1 MTSTGAPGRSPSRAR
16 VIAGSDC
23 QSPSMSGRRLLVT
36 ASGVGPI
43 ATAGRCSCQDAPR
56 AASCRPAR
64 SRPRSVGLPLGPG
77 CPASAPTGSDTP
89 QRPSCC
95 EPAARCSRSVASCA
109 SAACGPPRSTRR
121 STRRHWAM
129 APTGTNADWWRA
141 RLSVVHGFAAY
152 MATLDPATE
161 VPPADL
167 LPHRAQRA
175 TPYLLCEAD
184 VVSLMAAADTLV
196 PPLRAAT
203 YRTLL
208 GLLAVSGLRVG
219 EAIRLDRGDV
229 TLAEG
234 LLLVRDSKW
243 NKSRTLPL
251 HASTIDA
258 LGDYAKLRDR
268 LCPAPKQ
275 PSFFVSTRGTR
286 LVYSDI
292 RRTLLELASRAG
304 MQLSSPSHRLRPHA
318 LRHSFAV
325 ASLLDWYRAG

>member
-1 MTSTGAPGRSPSRAR
+1 MSRLRQAVQDYIGIR
-16 VIAGSDC
+16 RALGFKLERH
-23 QSPSMSGRRLLVT
+23 PRLLAQFV
-36 ASGVGPI
+36 AYLEGAG
-43 ATAGRCSCQDAPR
+43 ATTITTKLALD
-56 AASCRPAR
+56 
-64 SRPRSVGLPLGPG
+64 
-77 CPASAPTGSDTP
+77 
-89 QRPSCC
+89 
-95 EPAARCSRSVASCA
+95 
-109 SAACGPPRSTRR
+109 
-121 STRRHWAM
+121 WAM

-161 VPPADL
+161 GPPADL

-325 ASLLDWYRAG
+325 ASLLDWYRAGVDVDARLPLLSAYMGHVDPSATYWYLSAAPELLALAAERLERVWGELP